1 MIDAPI
7 CIFDSSAF
15 FFVSLSLFRCAGH
28 YCNYVAV
35 IHIHIYWR
43 CRLGSHITQFTHNKV
58 MNLNVCLLEYAHT
71 IWISSSLRVAVV
83 MVVVVIDAA
92 TVTFISNVCTCFI
105 SRWQP
110 RNEAWDCCRWSDT
123 KWLFYGLFFL
133 ARFYFFVNS
142 SFVFSL
148 VFGLSTTKSFVR
160 SFVRLLSAASMP
172 LADVG
177 QRMHV
182 VVTSSHINVS
192 FVYKWNGV
200 VQIRFIITLLVRR
213 KRPYS

>member
-1 MIDAPI
+1 MHIR
-7 CIFDSSAF
+7 FEYH
-15 FFVSLSLFRCAGH
+15 LHCASTSPL
-28 YCNYVAV
+28 
-35 IHIHIYWR
+35 WW
-43 CRLGSHITQFTHNKV
+43 S
-58 MNLNVCLLEYAHT
+58 
-71 IWISSSLRVAVV
+71 WSSS
-83 MVVVVIDAA
+83 MPA

-133 ARFYFFVNS
+133 SRFYFFVNS
-142 SFVFSL
+142 SFVF
-148 VFGLSTTKSFVR
+148 FTRFWTFHHKIVR